1 MSDKDNELIE
11 RALILFNEGP
21 DEWTRQEGFEAANI
35 LKSIATRLREV
46 KEEND
51 RWKKATASLAEKLG
65 RSDGELICIR
75 HALLENLPEVY
86 HDWINS
92 TFGDQARKGNEQNS

>member
-35 LKSIATRLREV
+35 LKSIATRLHEV
-46 KEEND
+46 KEENA
-51 RWKKATASLAEKLG
+51 KLKEKY
-65 RSDGELICIR
+65 S
-75 HALLENLPEVY
+75 PTY
-86 HDWINS
+86 HDVEE
-92 TFGDQARKGNEQNS
+92 FYKDE